1 MRVKTHQVSYF
12 LALCEEQSFTRAA
25 RRCGVAQPSLT
36 RAIQELESECG
47 GPLFERGR
55 SNVSL
60 TRRGLHLKPEFV
72 RVDRALSEVAA
83 KAAEFKTQ
91 YEVKVNSETRETYM
105 RVVAVTILAIAI
117 IAMGLALR
125 PTPSATAAV
134 TDQTSNQVDPYALQS
149 TTDAKELPWQVPA
162 NLF

>member
-1 MRVKTHQVSYF
+1 MPVKTHQVGYF

-47 GPLFERGR
+47 APLFERGKT
-55 SNVSL
+55 NVKL
-60 TRRGLHLKPEFV
+60 TGLGFYLKPEFV
-72 RVDRALSEVAA
+72 RVDRALSDVAR

-91 YEVKVNSETRETYM
+91 SEVKVNSETKETYM
-105 RVVAVTILAIAI
+105 RVVAVTVLAIAI
-117 IAMGLALR
+117 IVIGLALR

-149 TTDAKELPWQVPA
+149 TTDIKALPWQTPD
-162 NLF
+162 NLY

>member
-1 MRVKTHQVSYF
+1 VKTHQVSYF

-91 YEVKVNSETRETYM
+91 SEVKVNSETRETYM